1 MSSSRSGKRSRRT
14 IVLSVAA
21 GVVAATAVVA
31 VGGFYVLTQPR
42 DYAGSCR
49 EIVQDTRAGTSL
61 QISFSERQ
69 CVVMVDPVPVDSE
82 EHAPLVVTPDLLNED
97 EVFRA
102 LGKSIRGQSADTV
115 ADAVAIAH
123 FLVDETGVVRQQR
136 IAESSGYEVL
146 DEARTWPFASQSS
159 FSPAEDVE
167 GPAEAWVAL
176 KVGYSAHQTQLRRLQ
191 QQLERWRREAEM

>member
-1 MSSSRSGKRSRRT
+1 MSGSQNGKRSRRT
-14 IVLSVAA
+14 IILSVAA
-21 GVVAATAVVA
+21 GVVTAAVVA
-31 VGGFYVLTQPR
+31 VGGVWILTQPR
-42 DYAGSCR
+42 DYTGYCR
-49 EIVQDTRAGTSL
+49 EMAQDAGTSWRVI
-61 QISFSERQ
+61 ISEQQ
-69 CVVMVDPVPVDSE
+69 CVVMVDPVLVDSE
-82 EHAPLVVTPDLLNED
+82 ELAPVAVPPDLLNED

-102 LGKSIRGQSADTV
+102 FERSISDQSADSGI
-115 ADAVAIAH
+115 DAMAIAH

-146 DEARTWPFASQSS
+146 DEAVLAIASQSS
-159 FSPAEDVE
+159 FSPAEDEE

>member
-1 MSSSRSGKRSRRT
+1 M
-14 IVLSVAA
+14 
-21 GVVAATAVVA
+21 VAATAVVA
-31 VGGFYVLTQPR
+31 VGGVWILTQPR
-42 DYAGSCR
+42 DYTGYCR
-49 EIVQDTRAGTSL
+49 EIVQDTRGGTSL

-146 DEARTWPFASQSS
+146 DEAVLAIASQSS
-159 FSPAEDVE
+159 FSPAEDEE

>member
-1 MSSSRSGKRSRRT
+1 MSSSRNGKPSRRT
-14 IVLSVAA
+14 IILSVAI
-21 GVVAATAVVA
+21 GVVTATAVVA

-49 EIVQDTRAGTSL
+49 EIVQDTRVGTSL

-102 LGKSIRGQSADTV
+102 LGKSIRGQSADT
-115 ADAVAIAH
+115 ATDAVAIAH

-136 IAESSGYEVL
+136 IAESSGYEDL
-146 DEARTWPFASQSS
+146 DEAVLAIASLSS
-159 FSPAEDVE
+159 FSPAEDEE

-176 KVGYSAHQTQLRRLQ
+176 KVGYSAYQTGLGRLQ
-191 QQLERWRREAEM
+191 QRLERWRREAEM